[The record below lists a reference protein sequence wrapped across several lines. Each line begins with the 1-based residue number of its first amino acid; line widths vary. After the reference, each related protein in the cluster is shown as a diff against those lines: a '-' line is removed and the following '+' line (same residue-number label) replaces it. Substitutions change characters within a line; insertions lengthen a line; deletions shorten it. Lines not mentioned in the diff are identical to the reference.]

1 MSTGRKTLVAAG
13 LMSFGCLSAHA
24 QSTVTIYGILDAGI
38 TYVNNAAISTGHSSL
53 LEYGNG
59 VAQASRW
66 GMRGTEDLG
75 NGLHAVFT
83 LENGFNTGN
92 GTFAQGGAEFGRQAF
107 VGLSKDG
114 IGSLTFGRQY
124 AFSTEYLGTYYSM
137 GGATVVGNFAF
148 HPNALDQE
156 TATQL
161 NNTIKFSS
169 ADLHGLKFGA
179 LYGFSNQ
186 AGAFAGSA
194 PTANPVNAGSSR
206 TYSFGFNYD
215 YGKLGLSGAYTNI
228 GNPNAATP
236 AFTTTIANVNT
247 QANKDLWTL
256 GFGLRYVFGPLLAFG
271 NWTDT
276 HLIPLTGRSSVLTSY
291 EIGGS
296 YSFTPALS
304 FALGDSYSSLTGGFN
319 GHWNQINSGLDY
331 ALSKR
336 TDVYALVVYQKAT
349 GTNTI
354 NGKVVPVQAEIGA
367 ATTFTANS
375 GVGASSQLAARV
387 GIRHRF

>member
-1 MSTGRKTLVAAG
+1 MSARKKTLLAGG
-13 LMSFGCLSAHA
+13 LMSIGCLSAHA
-24 QSTVTIYGILDAGI
+24 QSSVTIYGILDAGI
-38 TYVNNAAISTGHSSL
+38 TYVNNAATSTGHSSL

-66 GMRGTEDLG
+66 GLRGSEDLG
-75 NGLHAVFT
+75 GGLHAVFT

-92 GTFAQGGAEFGRQAF
+92 GTLAQGGAEFGRQAF

-124 AFSTEYLGTYYSM
+124 AFSTEYLGTYYSI
-137 GGATVVGNFAF
+137 GGATVVGNFGF
-148 HPNALDQE
+148 HPNALDQQ

-161 NNTIKFSS
+161 NNSVKFSS

-186 AGAFAGSA
+186 AGAFAGSSPA
-194 PTANPVNAGSSR
+194 TPAASAGSSR
-206 TYSFGFNYD
+206 NYSFGFNYN
-215 YGKLGLSGAYTNI
+215 YGQLGFAGAYTNI

-247 QANKDLWTL
+247 QANKDLWTF
-256 GFGLRYVFGPLLAFG
+256 GFGLKYLFGPALVFG

-276 HLIPLTGRSSVLTSY
+276 HLIPLTGRSSVLMTYEVGARYAFTS
-291 EIGGS
+291 
-296 YSFTPALS
+296 ALS
-304 FALGDSYSSLTGGFN
+304 LAVGDSYSGLSGGFN

-336 TDVYALVVYQKAT
+336 TDVYVLLVYQKAT
-349 GTNTI
+349 GTNAI
-354 NGKVVPVQAEIGA
+354 NGKIVPVQAEIGA
-367 ATTFTANS
+367 ASTFTANS
-375 GVGASSQLAARV
+375 GTGASSQLAARI
-387 GIRHRF
+387 GLRHLF